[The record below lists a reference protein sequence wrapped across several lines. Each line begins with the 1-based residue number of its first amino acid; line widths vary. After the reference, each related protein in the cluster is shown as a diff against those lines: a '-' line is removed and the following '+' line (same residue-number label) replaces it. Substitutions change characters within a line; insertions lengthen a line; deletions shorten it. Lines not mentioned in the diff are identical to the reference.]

1 MVVPTL
7 KIVPMKIKIM
17 HIKHR
22 VKCSPKCVSNPLFVK
37 PRVLG
42 GLEVPQVTEEMDSSL
57 VIINYFCAEVF
68 WHFLLSPV
76 CPEQDKA
83 GPGITVP
90 LLSTSL
96 CVLLASLWSCTS
108 GHSLAP
114 NIYKALKVFILKHC
128 LHQTMHESLTSE
140 CSEIS

>member
-7 KIVPMKIKIM
+7 KRVPMKIKIM
-17 HIKHR
+17 HIKHQ

-68 WHFLLSPV
+68 
-76 CPEQDKA
+76 
-83 GPGITVP
+83 
-90 LLSTSL
+90 
-96 CVLLASLWSCTS
+96 
-108 GHSLAP
+108 
-114 NIYKALKVFILKHC
+114 
-128 LHQTMHESLTSE
+128 
-140 CSEIS
+140 